1 MAFPA
6 RENRSA
12 EQSLLIEAG
21 RAFLLGE
28 TTPHLAALAAGP
40 LDWGKIVRRAET
52 ERLGALLY
60 AVLSPLGLPAPI
72 RDRLRAAWLGA
83 RRQYLLGIQ
92 QLTRV
97 LSAFERQGVPVIPLR
112 GLALADLLYRD
123 PGLRP
128 FTDLDLLVQEGNLP
142 RALSLL
148 SGLGYRHMEVGLP
161 LSLELNWRHAASFVA
176 EAPEEIPID
185 LHWGMVDYPGLA
197 PAAVITHQDLW
208 DRAVRVEGPH
218 GLRWEFCPED
228 LLISLALHWAVH
240 HALSGLIWQLDL
252 ALLIARHGRA
262 SPRNIREVASDVETA
277 PSPCPSPAL
286 GRGDQ
291 EVCPSPSMGE
301 GAGEGVSGSCELSG
315 LDWEAVVERSE
326 RWRVRG
332 PVFFALREVRDCLE
346 AAVPA
351 WVLDRLRP
359 GGLRPT
365 LFDWLR
371 HRGEEHRER
380 LEYVVPFL
388 VMDRGSDML
397 RALASAA
404 VPPAS
409 WLRCRYG
416 RASVL
421 GAYMAHCA
429 RIGRVCARTA
439 RAGLGRAG

>member
-1 MAFPA
+1 M
-6 RENRSA
+6 
-12 EQSLLIEAG
+12 EAG
-21 RAFLLGE
+21 RAFLSGE
-28 TTPHLAALAAGP
+28 TTPDLAALAAGP
-40 LDWGKIVRRAET
+40 LDWGRIIRRAET

-60 AVLSPLGLPAPI
+60 AVLSPLALPAPI
-72 RDRLRAAWLGA
+72 STHYSRIPETPSPPPSPIEGEGHNSSFPLPTAGEGQGEGAVSTQEAASRIIQVRDRLRAAWLGA

-97 LSAFERQGVPVIPLR
+97 LSAFEREGVPVIPLR
-112 GLALADLLYRD
+112 GPALAELLYRD
-123 PGLRP
+123 PALRS
-128 FTDLDLLVQEGNLP
+128 FTDLDLLVHEGNLP

-148 SGLGYRHMEVGLP
+148 SGLGYRHMEAGLP
-161 LSLELNWRHAASFVA
+161 LSLELTWRHAASFVP

-197 PAAVITHQDLW
+197 PAAAITQQDLW
-208 DRAVRVEGPH
+208 DRAVRVEGPY
-218 GLRWEFCPED
+218 GVRWEFCPED

-252 ALLIARHGRA
+252 ALLILRY
-262 SPRNIREVASDVETA
+262 
-277 PSPCPSPAL
+277 
-286 GRGDQ
+286 GDT
-291 EVCPSPSMGE
+291 
-301 GAGEGVSGSCELSG
+301 
-315 LDWEAVVERSE
+315 LDWDAVIERAG
-326 RWRVRG
+326 RWRIRG

-359 GGLRPT
+359 VGLRPT

-371 HRGEEHRER
+371 QRGEEYRER
-380 LEYVVPFL
+380 LDYLVPFL

-397 RALASAA
+397 RALASAV

-416 RASVL
+416 KASVL

-429 RIGRVCARTA
+429 RIGRVCARTTWA
-439 RAGLGRAG
+439 SLGRAG

>member
-1 MAFPA
+1 MD
-6 RENRSA
+6 RSA
-12 EQSLLIEAG
+12 EQSLLMEAG
-21 RAFLLGE
+21 RAFLSGE
-28 TTPHLAALAAGP
+28 TTPDLAALAAGP
-40 LDWGKIVRRAET
+40 LDWGRIIRRAET

-60 AVLSPLGLPAPI
+60 AVLSPLALPAPI
-72 RDRLRAAWLGA
+72 STHYSRIPETPSPPPSPIEGEGHNSSFPLPTAGEGQGEGAVSTQEAASRIIQVRDRLRAAWLGA

-97 LSAFERQGVPVIPLR
+97 LSAFEREGVPVIPLR
-112 GLALADLLYRD
+112 GPALAELLYRD
-123 PGLRP
+123 PALRS
-128 FTDLDLLVQEGNLP
+128 FTDLDLLVHEGNLP

-148 SGLGYRHMEVGLP
+148 SGLGYRHMEAGLP
-161 LSLELNWRHAASFVA
+161 LSLELTWRHAASFVP

-197 PAAVITHQDLW
+197 PAAAITQQDLW
-208 DRAVRVEGPH
+208 DRAVRVEGPY
-218 GLRWEFCPED
+218 GVRWEFCPED

-252 ALLIARHGRA
+252 ALLILRY
-262 SPRNIREVASDVETA
+262 
-277 PSPCPSPAL
+277 
-286 GRGDQ
+286 GDT
-291 EVCPSPSMGE
+291 
-301 GAGEGVSGSCELSG
+301 
-315 LDWEAVVERSE
+315 LDWDAVIERAG
-326 RWRVRG
+326 RWRIRG

-359 GGLRPT
+359 VGLRPT
-365 LFDWLR
+365 LFDWL
-371 HRGEEHRER
+371 HQRGEEYRER
-380 LEYVVPFL
+380 LDYLVPFL

-397 RALASAA
+397 RALASAV

-416 RASVL
+416 KASVL

-429 RIGRVCARTA
+429 RIGRVCARTTWA
-439 RAGLGRAG
+439 SLGRAH